1 MPANADYTR
10 FEALFRQHYND
21 LATYA
26 CTLVNSRDDAEDVV
40 QEVFI
45 RIWQQL
51 PQVIE
56 GEGIKFYLITAVR
69 NGCISHL
76 RKQKNISL
84 VEPDS
89 AALHRPAEEAR
100 PQTGEAADP
109 AALVQEAL
117 ALLPPQCGAI
127 FRLSRFGQLTYQ
139 QIADEL
145 GISVKTVENQ
155 MGKALKIMRGFARER
170 NLSFGLLMAFFMGV
184 ADKV

>member
-1 MPANADYTR
+1 MPATAAYSR
-10 FEALFRQHYND
+10 FEELFRQHYND

-26 CTLVNSRDDAEDVV
+26 CSLVNSRDDAEDVV

-45 RIWQQL
+45 RIWQQS
-51 PQVIE
+51 PQVVE
-56 GEGIKFYLITAVR
+56 TDGIKFYLVTAVR

-89 AALHRPAEEAR
+89 AALHRPAEETA
-100 PQTGEAADP
+100 TDTADP

-117 ALLPPQCGAI
+117 ALLPPQCGAV

-145 GISVKTVENQ
+145 GLSVKTVENQ
-155 MGKALKIMRGFARER
+155 MGKALKIMRSFAKER
-170 NLSFGLLMAFFMGV
+170 NLSFSLLLVMLMGV